1 MTDSIINLTIILLF
15 LSLITFSFIG
25 YGVLFVKI
33 FYLEKNNSFSVSHY
47 SIFGMLFL
55 VFVSYYSNLFLS
67 HNEIFNSLLIL
78 IGIFN
83 YIFFFKIKKK
93 KE

>member
-1 MTDSIINLTIILLF
+1 MTDLIINLTIILLF
-15 LSLITFSFIG
+15 LSSITFSFIG

-33 FYLEKNNSFSVSHY
+33 FYLEKNNSFSISHY

-67 HNEIFNSLLIL
+67 HTDIFNSFLLVI
-78 IGIFN
+78 
-83 YIFFFKIKKK
+83 
-93 KE
+93 